1 MLHTYLR
8 LLILTL
14 VIATKAKAQL
24 ACGYQFAQRTDIAY
38 QHLPEESPTLELV
51 SGGLEPG
58 ISDTLSPSD
67 EEFFENQ
74 SIGFNFTFNGNTYSS
89 IGIASN
95 GYVWFGN
102 ESPFRLS
109 GIVYPYTNIL
119 QSDYPFDGVISAL
132 NADLEGRW
140 SGENAS
146 IRTRTN
152 GVAPNRTFTIEWRNF
167 KIQGDA
173 EAVGFCGELRN
184 RFDFQIKLLEQNS
197 ELQISYNTSPYCFQG
212 FEAFFQIGLRGS
224 SSADVHTRQVNP
236 GNSAWLSSQLGFSP
250 STAVMRSSAP
260 VTLPTANLSYTFKA
274 GLADSLVWLGIN
286 SNWFDPQNWSGN
298 TTPGRCNAV
307 FIPSGLNNYPILTG
321 TQAASCGNLTIAH
334 GAALECF
341 SQFSAHLTVFGN
353 LHNDGVLSNSA
364 ASFISLAGNS
374 AQNVISG
381 SGVFTSADLFLT
393 AGSTFTI
400 GNDLVIR
407 SININ
412 AASALRLNTHV
423 LDVFS
428 FQQTGV
434 IDQQT
439 GILILEGH
447 PQHIQLNDSTFIASQ
462 GTTFFGNGELWNM
475 PGNQLVPSLNYHNLW
490 IRTNKDFTVQ
500 LGDNGEF
507 SCHNLAFYN
516 PGERGGIAE
525 TAANLVVSG
534 VISLGADSLPGTVF
548 IVNHN
553 IHQTDGNS
561 PFETGASD
569 ALIIRHASNVQR
581 AITGSGT
588 RKFDGI
594 VAYQSDQTQAVVKGD
609 YRNLSIQGQ
618 GDRFNTGKLTVKG
631 IMRLEAG
638 TFQTGDSLVLNSD
651 ENGTALISGEGA
663 GALQGKASLQRYI
676 HGNDIQHVSI
686 SSPINP
692 INWAENEALTESLET
707 NPYFWSFDG
716 SPTINGFASAWHIR
730 QQQELVFEALK
741 AYRSKVQGGTTLEF
755 FGNFNFGN
763 FFLPLPYTANTAES
777 VWSNAGN
784 PYPSPLDWNKVYS
797 GQSEHIL
804 PGILKV
810 ASNPQF
816 NGSYAAWLVTGNSEG
831 IGINGAKPWISSA
844 EGFFVQSNA
853 NDTLRLNNAHRAEI
867 VSIDT
872 ANRSCSL
879 PLITLKMQ
887 QGNTQDELAVYFHP
901 NGSNTEYNEI
911 RDLQKAAPMAMQSYW
926 YSVKGNKNLGIQSRN
941 QSNPNDTIPLSIS
954 VSQSGNVY
962 ISLEEALN
970 MPATAKLILED
981 RATNSSYNLKL
992 NPSVSFTLSEG
1003 LHEGRFYLHYAKGI
1017 SISIVNAG
1025 CDGQSGSIALLNEG
1039 SQNWQASVFQGSV
1052 EISNFGNVSN
1062 EAMLSNLAPGQY
1074 RIEFTQ
1080 GILLVEE
1087 MVNIEH
1093 GDQILASIVPVSET
1107 ILPLNQP
1114 AILKCNANEAEFIS
1128 WSMGD
1133 GAFLQGLDSIG
1144 YVYQEPGDYA
1154 VLLSLARGLCNDTAS
1169 LMIHITDPTGLE
1181 STAIRAEEIQV
1192 YPNPASEFTRISL
1205 EVLSSKEDLTLHIVD
1220 RSGKVVREISVEKGS
1235 SEVNIPLNNVT
1246 SGRYEIILSG
1256 KTIRKSGSLQVVK
1269 K

>member
-1 MLHTYLR
+1 MYLR
-8 LLILTL
+8 LVILSL
-14 VIATKAKAQL
+14 VIATKARAQL

-38 QHLPEESPTLELV
+38 QHLPEESPTRELV

-197 ELQISYNTSPYCFQG
+197 EIQIAYNTSPYCFQG
-212 FEAFFQIGLRGS
+212 FEAFFQIGLRGNS
-224 SSADVHTRQVNP
+224 SSDVHTRQVNP
-236 GNSAWLSSQLGFSP
+236 GNTAWLTSQLGFSP

-260 VTLPTANLSYTFKA
+260 VTLPVANLSYTFKP

-286 SNWFDPQNWSGN
+286 SNWFDSQNWSGN
-298 TTPGRCNAV
+298 TIPGRCNGV
-307 FIPSGLNNYPILTG
+307 YIPAGLNNYPILSG
-321 TQAASCGNLTIAH
+321 AQAASCGNLTIAA
-334 GAALECF
+334 GAALEC
-341 SQFSAHLTVFGN
+341 SGEFSAHLTIFGS
-353 LHNDGVLSNSA
+353 LRNDGALSNSA

-374 AQNVISG
+374 AQNEISG
-381 SGVFTSADLFLT
+381 SGIFTAADLFLT
-393 AGSTFTI
+393 AASTYSI
-400 GNDLVIR
+400 GNDLIVR

-412 AASALRLNTHV
+412 AESTLRLNTHV

-428 FQQTGV
+428 FQQSGI
-434 IDQQT
+434 IDQQN

-447 PQHIQLNDSTFIASQ
+447 PQHIQLNDSTFFASQ
-462 GTTFFGNGELWNM
+462 GTTCFGNGELWNM
-475 PGNQLVPSLNYHNLW
+475 PGNQLVPSLHYHNLW

-516 PGERGGIAE
+516 PGERGGVAE
-525 TAANLVVSG
+525 TASNLVVSG

-548 IVNHN
+548 IINHN
-553 IHQTDGNS
+553 IHQTNGNS

-581 AITGSGT
+581 AITGSGM
-588 RKFDGI
+588 RKFDGT
-594 VAYQSDQTQAVVKGD
+594 VSYQSDQTQAVVKGD

-618 GDRFNTGKLTVKG
+618 GERINSGKLTVKG

-638 TFQTGDSLVLNSD
+638 TFQTGDSLVLKSD
-651 ENGTALISGEGA
+651 EQGTALISGVGT
-663 GALQGKASLQRYI
+663 GTLQGKALLQRYI
-676 HGNDIQHVSI
+676 HGDAIQHVNL
-686 SSPINP
+686 SSPINA
-692 INWAENEALTESLET
+692 INWSENEALTESLES

-716 SPTINGFASAWHIR
+716 LPSINGFASAWIIR
-730 QQQELVFEALK
+730 QQQELVFEAMK
-741 AYRSKVQGGTTLEF
+741 AYRSKVQGGTTLQF
-755 FGNFNFGN
+755 FGNFNSGN
-763 FFLPLPYTANTAES
+763 FFLPLPYTANSAES

-784 PYPSPLDWNKVYS
+784 PYPSPIDWNKVYS
-797 GQSEHIL
+797 EQSEHIL
-804 PGILKV
+804 PGIVKV

-816 NGSYAAWLVTGNSEG
+816 NGSYAAWLVTGNNEG

-844 EGFFVQSNA
+844 EGFFVQSKA
-853 NDTLRLNNAHRAEI
+853 NDTLRLNNAHRAEL

-872 ANRSCSL
+872 ASRSCSL
-879 PLITLKMQ
+879 PLVLLKMQ
-887 QGNTQDELAVYFHP
+887 QGDTHDELAVYFHP
-901 NGSNTEYNEI
+901 NGNNTAYNDLC
-911 RDLQKAAPMAMQSYW
+911 DLQKPAPLAMQSFW
-926 YSVKGNKNLGIQSRN
+926 YSLKGNKKLGIQSRN
-941 QSNPNDTIPLSIS
+941 QGNPNDTIPLSIS
-954 VSQSGNVY
+954 VAQSGNVY
-962 ISLEEALN
+962 ISLKEALN
-970 MPATAKLILED
+970 IPATAKLVLED

-1017 SISIVNAG
+1017 SISTLNAG
-1025 CDGQSGSIALLNEG
+1025 CDGQSGSIALVNEG
-1039 SQNWQASVFQGSV
+1039 TQNWQASVFQGNV
-1052 EISNFGNVSN
+1052 EISNLGNVSN
-1062 EAMLSNLAPGQY
+1062 EAMLGNLSPGNY
-1074 RIEFTQ
+1074 RIEFVQ
-1080 GILLVEE
+1080 GVLLVEE
-1087 MVNIEH
+1087 LVTIEQ
-1093 GDQILASIVPVSET
+1093 GDQILANIVSVSET
-1107 ILPLNQP
+1107 MLPLNQP

-1133 GAFLQGLDSIG
+1133 GAFLQGLDSVN
-1144 YVYQEPGDYA
+1144 YMYQEPGDYT
-1154 VLLSLARGLCNDTAS
+1154 VLLSLARGLCNDTAA
-1169 LMIHITDPTGLE
+1169 LTMHITNPTGLE
-1181 STAIRAEEIQV
+1181 PATIRAEEIQV

-1205 EVLSSKEDLTLHIVD
+1205 EAIGSKEDLTLLIVD
-1220 RSGKVVREISVEKGS
+1220 RSGKVVREIGVGKGS

-1256 KTIRKSGSLQVVK
+1256 KTIRKTGSLQVLK